1 MDFNQMHFVCR
12 STEDLSPSYVDR
24 NTGTTFYD
32 RSSRVSAAIATGS
45 GSGSGGV
52 AVDSS
57 DIPPQPQ
64 YIRRPSSNSYHSNSS
79 SGGGSVVN
87 NGSGGSSV
95 GAGATIAGGICGTVA
110 AIGSSASGD
119 VRGRA
124 RDRPY
129 RNGPFTP
136 VIDRY
141 NRLPKIEI
149 LYI

>member
-1 MDFNQMHFVCR
+1 MNFICR

-24 NTGTTFYD
+24 NSSTTFYD
-32 RSSRVSAAIATGS
+32 RTSRVSAAIATSSGTGS
-45 GSGSGGV
+45 SGV

-57 DIPPQPQ
+57 DISQQPP

-79 SGGGSVVN
+79 SAVSGVVN

-95 GAGATIAGGICGTVA
+95 GAGATIAGSVCGSVSGVGGVA
-110 AIGSSASGD
+110 VGD
-119 VRGRA
+119 VRGRT

-136 VIDRY
+136 VIDR
-141 NRLPKIEI
+141 
-149 LYI
+149 